1 MHMNLKEILT
11 GKIGKNAGWIICSK
25 IIHMALS
32 FVVGLIT
39 ARYLGPSNYGIIG
52 YASAFVTIFYALCT
66 LGFPGPVLKN
76 IIDYPGETGKTL
88 GSAIIF
94 RLVSSLI
101 SLSFIAL
108 ITSVIDRNDPVTIA
122 VVILYSTS
130 IVFQAFDTL
139 RQWFQ
144 SRLMSKY
151 DAIAS
156 LIAFVISSAFKVYI
170 LAVQKDI
177 YWFAVVPAID
187 YFMLAV
193 ILFGFYRKCNGPQL
207 SFSISRGKE
216 LLSSS
221 KSYILSGLMVSVYA
235 STDKLMLKQL
245 MGESSVGFY
254 SLAVSCSTM
263 WAFVLSAIIESMNPS
278 IMEYF
283 NTNKE
288 KFLKQNKRLYA
299 IVCYISIAA
308 STVLFLIAP
317 FFIRIFYGNDY
328 LPSVAPLRIIV
339 WYVCFSYLGVA
350 RDAWI
355 MCYNYQKYLKYLY
368 FLSALTNIILNYFFI
383 PLWGPSGAAL
393 ASFFT
398 QISTVCV
405 FPLIFKELR
414 PNVKLMID
422 AVLLKDVF

>member
-1 MHMNLKEILT
+1 MNLKQILT

-52 YASAFVTIFYALCT
+52 YASAYVTIFYALCT

-76 IIDYPGETGKTL
+76 IIDHPNETGETL
-88 GSAIIF
+88 GSAIVF

-101 SLSFIAL
+101 SLILIAL
-108 ITSVIDRNDPVTIA
+108 ITSIIDRKEPVTM
-122 VVILYSTS
+122 VVVVLYSMS
-130 IVFQAFDTL
+130 IIFQAFDTL

-144 SRLMSKY
+144 SKLMSKY

-156 LIAFVISSAFKVYI
+156 LIAFVISSAFKIYI
-170 LAVQKDI
+170 LAAKKNI

-187 YFMLAV
+187 YFMLAA
-193 ILFGFYRKCNGPQL
+193 ILFLFYRKCNGAKL
-207 SFSISRGKE
+207 SFSINKGKE
-216 LLSSS
+216 LLESS
-221 KSYILSGLMVSVYA
+221 KSYILSGLMVSIYA

-254 SLAVSCSTM
+254 SLAVSCSNM
-263 WAFVLSAIIESMNPS
+263 WAFILSAIIESMNPS

-283 NTNKE
+283 NKDKE
-288 KFLKQNKRLYA
+288 KFIRQNKRLYA

-317 FFIRIFYGNDY
+317 LFIRLFYGVAY
-328 LPSVAPLRIIV
+328 LPSIAPLRIIV
-339 WYVCFSYLGVA
+339 WYVCFSYLGIA

-355 MCYNYQKYLKYLY
+355 MCYNNQKYLKYLY
-368 FLSALTNIILNYFFI
+368 FLSALTNVILNYIFI
-383 PLWGPSGAAL
+383 PLWGTSGAAL
-393 ASFFT
+393 ASLLT
-398 QISTVCV
+398 QISSVCV
-405 FPLIFKELR
+405 FPMIFKALR